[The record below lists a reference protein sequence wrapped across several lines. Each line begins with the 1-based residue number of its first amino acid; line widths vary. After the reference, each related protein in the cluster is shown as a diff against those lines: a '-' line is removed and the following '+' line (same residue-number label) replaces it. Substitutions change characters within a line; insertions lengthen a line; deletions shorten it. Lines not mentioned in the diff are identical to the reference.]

1 MATRRR
7 QGSRNEQ
14 LVRMLELIADL
25 SQRDGCDLYALAER
39 HGTTTRTI
47 RRDLDA
53 LAAVGIPLKRQ
64 AGEGARLRWSI
75 DLDAPR
81 ARELAVVATAT
92 RDGGGP
98 REE

>member
-1 MATRRR
+1 
-7 QGSRNEQ
+7 
-14 LVRMLELIADL
+14 MLELIADL

-53 LAAVGIPLKRQ
+53 LAAAGIPLKRLP
-64 AGEGARLRWSI
+64 GDGARLRWCI

-81 ARELAVVATAT
+81 ARDLALIASAT
-92 RDGGGP
+92 RSGGGP